1 MTWIVSV
8 LEEVTPMF
16 MEAVFQYVENYAT
29 GREMR
34 KNETQWWRRILSEV
48 RFIVA
53 RERTRA
59 PRIRQNDGH
68 VITLP
73 FLTRI
78 WSLRS
83 ARFLSL
89 GVQADRQT
97 PEKTI
102 AGWFTMFSPPF
113 FSYSFSNFALVLCV
127 FCNFDWTLQ
136 ADLQCFPH
144 TLFSLICTVL
154 MCVF

>member
-1 MTWIVSV
+1 
-8 LEEVTPMF
+8 MF
-16 MEAVFQYVENYAT
+16 MEAVFQYVEKYAT

-78 WSLRS
+78 
-83 ARFLSL
+83 
-89 GVQADRQT
+89 
-97 PEKTI
+97 
-102 AGWFTMFSPPF
+102 
-113 FSYSFSNFALVLCV
+113 
-127 FCNFDWTLQ
+127 
-136 ADLQCFPH
+136 
-144 TLFSLICTVL
+144 
-154 MCVF
+154 